1 MTDWILAGASSSR
14 SASFVFCRS
23 SLRPNMAGSAFVA
36 SGYRKGVTR
45 KGIRYAERINPP
57 LMVLRVLARQAIPLR
72 WGCAGRRRRRWQK

>member
-23 SLRPNMAGSAFVA
+23 SLRPNMAGSGVVA

-45 KGIRYAERINPP
+45 KGIGTQSAS
-57 LMVLRVLARQAIPLR
+57 IPR
-72 WGCAGRRRRRWQK
+72 